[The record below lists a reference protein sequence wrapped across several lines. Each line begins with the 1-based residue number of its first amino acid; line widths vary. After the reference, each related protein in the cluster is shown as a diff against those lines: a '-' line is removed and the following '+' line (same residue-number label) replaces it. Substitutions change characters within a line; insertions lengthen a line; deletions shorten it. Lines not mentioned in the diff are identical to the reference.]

1 MRVYNI
7 DDNFKDVANIINFI
21 DYNKIIYRVANI
33 DVNVLIK
40 IIINLIKSE

>member
-7 DDNFKDVANIINFI
+7 DDNFKDVVNITNSI
-21 DYNKIIYRVANI
+21 DYNKVIYRVVNI

>member
-7 DDNFKDVANIINFI
+7 DDNFKGVVNTTNSIDII
-21 DYNKIIYRVANI
+21 RVANI

-40 IIINLIKSE
+40 IIIDLIISK